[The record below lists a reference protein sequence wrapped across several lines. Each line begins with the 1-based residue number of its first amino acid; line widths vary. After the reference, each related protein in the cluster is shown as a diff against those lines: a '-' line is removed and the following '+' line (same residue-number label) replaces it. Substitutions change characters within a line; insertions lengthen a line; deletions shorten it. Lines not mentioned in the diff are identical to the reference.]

1 MKKIKFF
8 SFFSFLF
15 FVNSLLS
22 QNVID
27 STKFYFEQKNYDKAL
42 SYLLKHKDYVTL
54 INHGVNFFEMND
66 FKNAC
71 NFLHEGFKLGNDYLT
86 QDNLINIQIILSRSF
101 YEVHD
106 FKNSIFFREN
116 VTKLQEIKYGTND
129 QNYLNSIN
137 NLAYLYNI
145 AGKYEESESLYLKV
159 LEIRKKTL
167 GEKHQD
173 YALSLSNLAS
183 LYDDEGKY
191 LLSEPLHIK
200 SLEIHKNLFGERSSE
215 YLISLNNLANCYNL
229 QGKYL
234 EAEPLFEK
242 VLKTRK
248 ETIGEDNLDYS
259 ISLTN
264 LAVLYVNQGKYSL
277 AEPLYIKAIALNK
290 KFLGIQHP
298 DYASSLSNLAVLY
311 DSQGM
316 YAKAEPLQKQA
327 LEIRKIIL
335 GNKHP
340 DYASSLQNLAAIY
353 VNQKKYID
361 AEVLY
366 KEALVIN
373 EEVLGNKHPDYATSL
388 DLLAQLYRDQEKYS
402 DAEPLF
408 LKALEI
414 RKEILGEKNSDY
426 ALTMNNLAIMYELQ
440 DKHSKAEPL
449 FLKALE
455 IRKEILGENHPD
467 YISSLFFIA
476 NFYRI
481 IESNEK
487 AANYYEQFMN
497 SNHNRMLEDIYCL
510 SEKDLIN
517 YIDVNRTILFSPLSF
532 LNDFP
537 TIYPKTNNNCFENE
551 LLLKNL
557 SLRNNQLV
565 QKTIQKTGNK
575 LLKEKYEKFI
585 INKIKISKLNEIA
598 IKDRKSYSEI
608 LVSENEILEKDLIK
622 ESATFSEY
630 KKLMSFKWTDL
641 KVKLKSDETTID
653 LVSFKYHK
661 TNILYAVFVIKK
673 DSKFP
678 QFIPLFEEKQLNTIL
693 EQNKNLS
700 DRSRIDIN
708 YQEKILSNLLLK
720 PLENELK
727 GISTIYLSLSGL
739 THQINVAAL
748 PVNENQT
755 FGQKYKIH
763 ILNSPSELIDYTATS
778 FDKKEKLDFILYGGI
793 DYDKKINISSQS
805 IPVERN
811 LIHVDEEIMA
821 LQTRSGISSFGYLLG
836 TKNEIENISTL
847 ANKSNL
853 KAIIFEDKN
862 ATEESIK
869 QLDGRATPFVLHLA
883 THGFFFPD
891 PVIESSNDKLFFE
904 GKSKIFKS
912 SDDPMMRSGLVFSG
926 ANKYWGK
933 SNENQA
939 EDDGILTANEISNL
953 DLSACQL
960 VVLSACE
967 TGLGEVKGSE
977 GVFGLQRA
985 FKMAG
990 VKNIIMSLWKVPD
1003 VQTAELFNIFYS
1015 ECFAGKTIHEAFK
1028 IAQSKMKEKYSPY
1041 YWAGFVLLE

>member
-1 MKKIKFF
+1 MKIILRLFF
-8 SFFSFLF
+8 IFFSFLSF
-15 FVNSLLS
+15 AQINDSNVNL
-22 QNVID
+22 
-27 STKFYFEQKNYDKAL
+27 
-42 SYLLKHKDYVTL
+42 L
-54 INHGVNFFEMND
+54 INKISQTEAKGD
-66 FKNAC
+66 TTS
-71 NFLHEGFKLGNDYLT
+71 NDYA
-86 QDNLINIQIILSRSF
+86 NL
-101 YEVHD
+101 
-106 FKNSIFFREN
+106 
-116 VTKLQEIKYGTND
+116 
-129 QNYLNSIN
+129 IN
-137 NLAYLYNI
+137 NLAIYYTNKGMYTQAEPLFI
-145 AGKYEESESLYLKV
+145 KV
-159 LEIRKKTL
+159 STIRKSVY
-167 GEKHQD
+167 GENHLS
-173 YALSLSNLAS
+173 YAT
-183 LYDDEGKY
+183 
-191 LLSEPLHIK
+191 
-200 SLEIHKNLFGERSSE
+200 
-215 YLISLNNLANCYNL
+215 SLNNLAFLYQK
-229 QGKYL
+229 QGRYI
-234 EAEPLFEK
+234 EAEPVLLKSLQIEK
-242 VLKTRK
+242 SILGSDNSDYLDSYEMLGFLYENLNKYDYALKVFNEVLQTRK
-248 ETIGEDNLDYS
+248 NNKNKSYIVTFSNIIRVKCSIDDDIDYDYLENLCKKYLSETENILGKKDPFYLIGLFYLASFYEHNNVLYLAEKKYEEIIDIKKNILKEDINSIYPTYESLANIYNEEGNYQLAERIHQFVLDKKVENNLSKYEIARS
-259 ISLTN
+259 YNN
-264 LAVLYVNQGKYSL
+264 LATVYMNQFKYNLALSNYLLAIELIEKENSL
-277 AEPLYIKAIALNK
+277 ERQDYATYLNNIGLLYIKL
-290 KFLGIQHP
+290 
-298 DYASSLSNLAVLY
+298 
-311 DSQGM
+311 
-316 YAKAEPLQKQA
+316 
-327 LEIRKIIL
+327 
-335 GNKHP
+335 
-340 DYASSLQNLAAIY
+340 
-353 VNQKKYID
+353 
-361 AEVLY
+361 
-366 KEALVIN
+366 
-373 EEVLGNKHPDYATSL
+373 
-388 DLLAQLYRDQEKYS
+388 EKYEV
-402 DAEPLF
+402 AENYLF
-408 LKALEI
+408 KALEI
-414 RKEILGEKNSDY
+414 HEKISGQFSNGYLMVCSNLGALYEKLDRCKDAESYYLISINNSQNKNSANFKDRFLNLSKVY
-426 ALTMNNLAIMYELQ
+426 QCLNDIDNEKKYLIKSSEFFINNLSSIIYNYSNYQTELILN
-440 DKHSKAEPL
+440 DIINSK
-449 FLKALE
+449 
-455 IRKEILGENHPD
+455 
-467 YISSLFFIA
+467 
-476 NFYRI
+476 NF
-481 IESNEK
+481 
-487 AANYYEQFMN
+487 
-497 SNHNRMLEDIYCL
+497 
-510 SEKDLIN
+510 
-517 YIDVNRTILFSPLSF
+517 PLSF
-532 LNDFP
+532 LNRNTKDKE
-537 TIYPKTNNNCFENE
+537 IARVALNE
-551 LLLKNL
+551 ELILKNL
-557 SLRNNQLV
+557 SVKNQNRIKNYIKKSNNDTL
-565 QKTIQKTGNK
+565 KMTYNEYIQNK
-575 LLKEKYEKFI
+575 KILL
-585 INKIKISKLNEIA
+585 KLNELD
-598 IKDRKSYSEI
+598 KLNRPKEYDE
-608 LVSENEILEKDLIK
+608 LVLKTEELEKYLVQNSTVFSHNKILTPI
-622 ESATFSEY
+622 TFNQIY
-630 KKLMSFKWTDL
+630 NQFKNDEIFINIVSYNYYDKGITD
-641 KVKLKSDETTID
+641 S
-653 LVSFKYHK
+653 
-661 TNILYAVFVIKK
+661 ILYSAFILKK

-700 DRSRIDIN
+700 DRSKIDIN
-708 YQEKILSNLLLK
+708 YQEKALSNLLLK

-926 ANKYWGK
+926 ANKYWGQ

-1003 VQTAELFNIFYS
+1003 TQTAELFNIFYS

>member
-1 MKKIKFF
+1 MV
-8 SFFSFLF
+8 SF
-15 FVNSLLS
+15 
-22 QNVID
+22 
-27 STKFYFEQKNYDKAL
+27 T
-42 SYLLKHKDYVTL
+42 
-54 INHGVNFFEMND
+54 
-66 FKNAC
+66 
-71 NFLHEGFKLGNDYLT
+71 
-86 QDNLINIQIILSRSF
+86 
-101 YEVHD
+101 
-106 FKNSIFFREN
+106 
-116 VTKLQEIKYGTND
+116 
-129 QNYLNSIN
+129 YLNN
-137 NLAYLYNI
+137 
-145 AGKYEESESLYLKV
+145 
-159 LEIRKKTL
+159 
-167 GEKHQD
+167 
-173 YALSLSNLAS
+173 
-183 LYDDEGKY
+183 
-191 LLSEPLHIK
+191 
-200 SLEIHKNLFGERSSE
+200 
-215 YLISLNNLANCYNL
+215 
-229 QGKYL
+229 
-234 EAEPLFEK
+234 
-242 VLKTRK
+242 
-248 ETIGEDNLDYS
+248 
-259 ISLTN
+259 
-264 LAVLYVNQGKYSL
+264 
-277 AEPLYIKAIALNK
+277 KAK
-290 KFLGIQHP
+290 G
-298 DYASSLSNLAVLY
+298 D
-311 DSQGM
+311 
-316 YAKAEPLQKQA
+316 
-327 LEIRKIIL
+327 
-335 GNKHP
+335 
-340 DYASSLQNLAAIY
+340 
-353 VNQKKYID
+353 
-361 AEVLY
+361 
-366 KEALVIN
+366 
-373 EEVLGNKHPDYATSL
+373 
-388 DLLAQLYRDQEKYS
+388 
-402 DAEPLF
+402 
-408 LKALEI
+408 
-414 RKEILGEKNSDY
+414 
-426 ALTMNNLAIMYELQ
+426 
-440 DKHSKAEPL
+440 
-449 FLKALE
+449 
-455 IRKEILGENHPD
+455 
-467 YISSLFFIA
+467 
-476 NFYRI
+476 
-481 IESNEK
+481 
-487 AANYYEQFMN
+487 
-497 SNHNRMLEDIYCL
+497 
-510 SEKDLIN
+510 
-517 YIDVNRTILFSPLSF
+517 
-532 LNDFP
+532 
-537 TIYPKTNNNCFENE
+537 
-551 LLLKNL
+551 
-557 SLRNNQLV
+557 
-565 QKTIQKTGNK
+565 
-575 LLKEKYEKFI
+575 
-585 INKIKISKLNEIA
+585 
-598 IKDRKSYSEI
+598 
-608 LVSENEILEKDLIK
+608 
-622 ESATFSEY
+622 
-630 KKLMSFKWTDL
+630 
-641 KVKLKSDETTID
+641 
-653 LVSFKYHK
+653 
-661 TNILYAVFVIKK
+661 ILYAAFILKK

-836 TKNEIENISTL
+836 TKNEIENIRTL

-853 KAIIFEDKN
+853 NAVIFEDKN

-926 ANKYWGK
+926 ANKYWGQ

-1003 VQTAELFNIFYS
+1003 TQTAELFNIFYS

-1028 IAQSKMKEKYSPY
+1028 IAQSIMKEKYSPY